1 MKPRIK
7 YLIGFIV
14 IIGILVYLLL
24 TSFRSSLQYYVTVSE
39 LSGKEGTY
47 QDKTLKVAGLAKN
60 IQNYEKEGKRY
71 YEFQVEEGGQLLSVV
86 YQGFVPDT
94 FKENSQVVLTGSLNS
109 SGAFQATHILA
120 KCASKYEAK
129 IN

>member
-1 MKPRIK
+1 MKSRIK

-14 IIGILVYLLL
+14 IIGILVYLFL

-39 LSGKEGTY
+39 LWGQQSHY
-47 QDKTLKVAGLAKN
+47 QDKTLKVAGVAKH
-60 IQNYEKEGKRY
+60 IRNYEKEGKRY
-71 YEFQVEEGGQLLSVV
+71 YEFQVEEGGQLLAVV

-94 FKENSQVVLTGSLNS
+94 FKEDSQVVLTGSLSS
-109 SGAFQATHILA
+109 SGTFYATHILA
-120 KCASKYEAK
+120 KCASKYETK